1 MTTLILLCLA
11 LIGAGVLLFASQ
23 QVRAQIVGGLSLKLL
38 CLVMIGC
45 MILPVAQVQAE
56 AHDEIHHGYNY
67 EPQVQE
73 EAHDELNEHK
83 YEPIPLHLLDIT
95 KIDKGSPDLRSSKGT
110 FVVAMINAATFMVA
124 NCLTSR
130 GQGKYMPPPPYLG
143 STERKPLYVH
153 TSGQCGDAYDDY
165 IVGHALLKEWDAA
178 MDTREIR
185 RDAKQKIAALKDKLK
200 SKQFCDVVLE
210 GTILLRE
217 VQDHNDRGLG
227 TKGEAARIPD
237 GELHGIIEVA
247 KQGCNPE

>member
-11 LIGAGVLLFASQ
+11 LIGAGVFLFAS
-23 QVRAQIVGGLSLKLL
+23 QVRAQIVGGLSLKFL

-45 MILPVAQVQAE
+45 MILPVAQVQA
-56 AHDEIHHGYNY
+56 NK
-67 EPQVQE
+67 
-73 EAHDELNEHK
+73 HK

-95 KIDKGSPDLRSSKGT
+95 KIEEKAAEGPLELPLVRSG
-110 FVVAMINAATFMVA
+110 FVKAMLGATLFMVN
-124 NCLTSR
+124 NCYASR
-130 GQGKYMPPPPYLG
+130 GAGGTYVPPMRPGVDLAF
-143 STERKPLYVH
+143 YVH
-153 TSGQCGDAYDDY
+153 LTGHCGDAYVHY
-165 IVGHALLKEWDAA
+165 ITGLALLKEWDAA
-178 MDTREIR
+178 VSTIEIR

-217 VQDHNDRGLG
+217 VQDHNERGLG

>member
-1 MTTLILLCLA
+1 MTTLILLCLV
-11 LIGAGVLLFASQ
+11 LIGAGVLLFAS

-45 MILPVAQVQAE
+45 MILPVAQVQA
-56 AHDEIHHGYNY
+56 DK
-67 EPQVQE
+67 
-73 EAHDELNEHK
+73 HK
-83 YEPIPLHLLDIT
+83 YEPIPLRLLDTT
-95 KIDKGSPDLRSSKGT
+95 KIEEYKGEKAAEELYKLRST
-110 FVVAMINAATFMVA
+110 VVSAMLRARLFMVN
-124 NCLTSR
+124 NCYASYKPGA
-130 GQGKYMPPPPYLG
+130 GQYVPPMYPGVDL
-143 STERKPLYVH
+143 SFYVH
-153 TSGQCGDAYDDY
+153 TTGQCGDAYDDY
-165 IVGHALLKEWDAA
+165 VVALALLKKWDAA
-178 MDTREIR
+178 MKEWNAAMSTREIR

-217 VQDHNDRGLG
+217 VQDHNERGLG